1 MKEIRKVLACI
12 DFSDYSQETLEYAVA
27 LAPPTAKIILINVI
41 NNRDLSAVRSVSA
54 YFPEPNVVEQYIEKN
69 MEIRKKSIR
78 KMIDEHYRGKAERF
92 SSIVTVGV
100 PFEEILHAVEKEKID
115 LVVMGSKG
123 RTNLARTLFGS
134 NAEKVFR
141 HSPVPVLSIRERKS
155 SRMRQEERD

>member
-12 DFSDYSQETLEYAVA
+12 DFSDYSQETLEYAVS
-27 LAPPTAKIILINVI
+27 LAPPTAKIIIINVI

-69 MEIRKKSIR
+69 IEIRKKSIR
-78 KMIDEHYRGKAERF
+78 KMIDELYRGKAERF
-92 SSIVTVGV
+92 SSIVSVGV
-100 PFEEILHAVEKEKID
+100 PFEEILNVVEREKID

-123 RTNLARTLFGS
+123 RSNLARTLFGS

-155 SRMRQEERD
+155 SRMRQEESD